1 MPLTDSSGRFCW
13 LHNPEAIRL
22 WLWPGVTGL
31 EEGFSLGD
39 GGLPP
44 EGAAGTRVGHTELQ
58 ALHALSLLI
67 GCRDGRNPAY
77 VHGRL

>member
-1 MPLTDSSGRFCW
+1 MHLLGYLDQEGR
-13 LHNPEAIRL
+13 
-22 WLWPGVTGL
+22 GVTGL

>member
-1 MPLTDSSGRFCW
+1 MAL
-13 LHNPEAIRL
+13 AA
-22 WLWPGVTGL
+22 GVTGL

-44 EGAAGTRVGHTELQ
+44 EGAAGTREGHTELQ
-58 ALHALSLLI
+58 ALYALSLLI
-67 GCRDGRNPAY
+67 VCRDGRNPVY